1 MVAFEPQSQA
11 QSAKAVIPYQ
21 NVYGWERAAS
31 IGGGL
36 LLVTKGLRRGG
47 LFGLVNM
54 GLGAMGLLRGL
65 SGHCE
70 AKRVLER
77 AFSAPVRQQARLRT
91 DHQALP
97 DVDME
102 AGPPAGADLG
112 PDSRDPMTPHPNP
125 LV

>member
-36 LLVTKGLRRGG
+36 LLVVKGLRRGG
-47 LFGLVNM
+47 LFGLINV
-54 GLGAMGLLRGL
+54 GLGGMGLLRGL

-77 AFSAPVRQQARLRT
+77 AFNTPVRQQDRLRT
-91 DHQALP
+91 DSTP
-97 DVDME
+97 IPNWDME

-125 LV
+125 IG